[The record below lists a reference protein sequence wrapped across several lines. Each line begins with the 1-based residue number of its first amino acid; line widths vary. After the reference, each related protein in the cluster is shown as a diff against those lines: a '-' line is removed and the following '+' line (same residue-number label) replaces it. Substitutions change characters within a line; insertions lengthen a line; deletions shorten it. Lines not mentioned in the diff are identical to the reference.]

1 LLPNRYYRFTAE
13 TFNFHD
19 FNRQIRLMH
28 FACSQEGETPPVDLD
43 EASQTFIR
51 SAEDVLVARRV
62 GRSRALSIGFGAPD
76 ASLVAAAI
84 SEVARNILE
93 HAQFGEITIR
103 DVSVDG
109 RRGLTI
115 IARDGG
121 PGIHDVES
129 VVHYGRAGGAGLG
142 VGLPGARL
150 LVDEFSIES
159 AIGAGTTVTMTK
171 WMAS

>member
-1 LLPNRYYRFTAE
+1 
-13 TFNFHD
+13 
-19 FNRQIRLMH
+19 MH
-28 FACSQEGETPPVDLD
+28 FACSQAGEIPPVDLTG
-43 EASQTFIR
+43 ASRTSVR
-51 SAEDVLVARRV
+51 SVDDVLVARSV
-62 GRSRALSIGFGAPD
+62 GRSRALSLGFGASD

-84 SEVARNILE
+84 SEVARNIVE
-93 HAQFGEITIR
+93 HAQFGEII
-103 DVSVDG
+103 VKELSVGG
-109 RRGLTI
+109 RNGLMI

-129 VVHYGRAGGAGLG
+129 VVHYGRAGGVGLG

-150 LVDEFSIES
+150 LVDDFAIES